1 MFVRDT
7 LTVFVYGSLLPGLIN
22 HFVIAP
28 FLIDSRSG
36 MISGRLVDVG
46 AYPAAV
52 RDQSARTN
60 DAVIEGLWL
69 TIDRAGLAVLD
80 ELEEFYGIEESNDY
94 ERVWVRDARNPE
106 LEGWVYIW
114 PSDRSC
120 PPVPGSSWPDYLN
133 SLTTKPKL
141 S

>member
-1 MFVRDT
+1 M
-7 LTVFVYGSLLPGLIN
+7 
-22 HFVIAP
+22 IA
-28 FLIDSRSG
+28 
-36 MISGRLVDVG
+36 GRLVDVG

-60 DAVIEGLWL
+60 GAVIEGLWL

-80 ELEEFYGIEESNDY
+80 ELEEFSGIEEANDY
-94 ERVWVRDARNPE
+94 ERVWVQDDKNSK

-114 PSDRSC
+114 PSDRGCSA
-120 PPVPGSSWPDYLN
+120 VPGSSWPDYLN
-133 SLTTKPKL
+133 NLTTKPKL

>member
-1 MFVRDT
+1 MSVRDNIS
-7 LTVFVYGSLLPGLIN
+7 VFVYGSLLPGLIN

-28 FLIDSRSG
+28 FLIVSRSG
-36 MISGRLVDVG
+36 MIAGRLVDAG

-52 RDQSARTN
+52 RDQAAGTSS
-60 DAVIEGLWL
+60 AVIEGLWL

-80 ELEEFYGIEESNDY
+80 ELEEFFGIEESNDY
-94 ERVWVRDARNPE
+94 ERVWVHDIRDPK

-114 PSDRSC
+114 PSDRGF
-120 PPVPGSSWPDYLN
+120 PPVPGASWPDYLN
-133 SLTTKPKL
+133 RLTAKPKL